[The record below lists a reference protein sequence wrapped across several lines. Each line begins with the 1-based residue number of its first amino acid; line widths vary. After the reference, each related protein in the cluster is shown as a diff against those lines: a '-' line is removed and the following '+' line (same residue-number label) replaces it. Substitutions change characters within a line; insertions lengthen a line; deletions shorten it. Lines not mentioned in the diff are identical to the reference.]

1 MIIPKAVIAQVS
13 SLIDIVELVSAYVSL
28 QRKGERWWG
37 CCPFHQ
43 EKSPSFTVDPARRQY
58 HCFGCNVHGDAVRFY
73 MEMEGVSFP
82 EAITALSQR
91 VGIQITPET
100 DEIQR
105 EIQRQK
111 TLYELYQ
118 RLTRSFEHLLWNSRR
133 GEQALEYLM
142 KRNLSEESIRK
153 FRIGYGMLGYYDV
166 YQFLTKRGYSDAFLQ
181 ESGLFSSKN
190 PRYSLFRDRIV
201 FPVIDTS
208 NQVIAYSGRAM
219 PDADKDA
226 AKYINSPETL
236 IFSKRKEL
244 FGMAQA
250 KEHIRKSGEFILCE
264 GAMDAIALHQMG
276 HEQAVAPLGSAFTQE
291 QLLLVKRFAGKAIL
305 LMDSDAAGQ
314 KALRQAA
321 LICEEKEVSV
331 RAVRIQG
338 GKDPSECLEFGQE
351 EILTNSIKN
360 AIIYFDFLLQDSLRG
375 VSKDNVEKRFAASEQ
390 LFSYIS
396 VVSSPLRRE
405 SQLQMLAT
413 KLQLSTETIV
423 AEYERY
429 LKGKASLP
437 VIVPSYTAE
446 IRLAD
451 VVLDKD
457 AIIELL
463 SACLLQPGIY
473 AEYADEMEFMD
484 FETLELNDVHRYL
497 QEQEPGMIDMDDLFE
512 RYAINLPIKELLL
525 EKRLSAG
532 DIDENW
538 SERAHKAMSR
548 IVLQELSQ
556 RQSVLLRAL
565 SGVQASSDITIV
577 SEMQREVKEINTEI
591 QRIRG
596 GMHG

>member
-13 SLIDIVELVSAYVSL
+13 QLIDIVELVSSYVSL

-37 CCPFHQ
+37 CCPFHR

-73 MEMEGVSFP
+73 MEMEGVAFP
-82 EAITALSQR
+82 EAITILAQR
-91 VGIQITPET
+91 VGVQITPES
-100 DEIQR
+100 DEVQR
-105 EIQRQK
+105 ELQRQK

-118 RLTRSFEHLLWNSRR
+118 RLTGSFEHLLWHSRR
-133 GEQALEYLM
+133 GEQALAYLT

-153 FRIGYGMLGYYDV
+153 FRIGYGMLGYNEV
-166 YQFLTKRGYSDAFLQ
+166 YQFLTKRGYSDAFLK
-181 ESGLFSSKN
+181 ESGLFTNKN
-190 PRYSLFRDRIV
+190 PQYSFFRDRIV

-208 NQVIAYSGRAM
+208 GQVIAYSGRAM
-219 PDADKDA
+219 PDADKEA
-226 AKYINSPETL
+226 PKYINSPETL

-250 KEHIRKSGEFILCE
+250 KEQIRKSGEFILCE

-291 QLLLVKRFAGKAIL
+291 QLLLVKRFANKAIL
-305 LMDSDAAGQ
+305 LMDGDPAGQ

-321 LICEEKEVSV
+321 LICEEKEISV

-338 GKDPSECLEFGQE
+338 GKDPSECLEYGQE
-351 EILTNSIKN
+351 DILTNSIKN
-360 AIIYFDFLLQDSLRG
+360 ATIYFDFLLQDSLKG
-375 VSKDNVEKRFAASEQ
+375 VSKDNIEKRLAASEEI
-390 LFSYIS
+390 FSYIS
-396 VVSSPLRRE
+396 VVSSPIRRE
-405 SQLQMLAT
+405 SHLQMLAT
-413 KLQLSTETIV
+413 KLQLSGEAVV

-429 LKGKASLP
+429 IKGKASLP
-437 VIVPSYTAE
+437 SVTSSYTAE

-451 VVLDKD
+451 IVLDKD
-457 AIIELL
+457 ATIELL
-463 SACLLQPGIY
+463 SACLLQPGLY
-473 AEYADEMEFMD
+473 VEYADEMEFID
-484 FETLELNDVHRYL
+484 FETLELGEIYRYL
-497 QEQEPGMIDMDDLFE
+497 QEREPGMIDMDDLFE

-548 IVLQELSQ
+548 IILQELGQ

-565 SGVQASSDITIV
+565 SGVEASSDITIV

-591 QRIRG
+591 QKIRG